1 MPNTGAD
8 GPVRAGAGSGP
19 ERVHVAVGVVEDEAG
34 RILIARRPTGSHQG
48 DRWEFPGGKLEPG
61 ESVAEGLAR
70 ELWEETG
77 IRVASSEPLIRI
89 PHDYAD
95 KRVLLDVHRVAP
107 AEATAVGRQGQKL
120 KWVSAAELADHQF
133 PAANAAIV
141 TAVCL
146 PGHYVISPDTDRL
159 DDAAWWSGLDAALAS
174 GYRLFQYRVAS
185 LGDSEAH
192 ARAAV
197 ARIHGMGGRCL
208 INGDPDF
215 ASRVGADGIHLP
227 SRALARLD
235 QRPSR
240 GWVAASCHGTDELVS
255 AVQLGVDFAVL
266 GPVGATASHPEREP
280 MGWTAFADL
289 VRDQPL
295 PVFALGGLSP
305 NDYTAARRCR
315 GQGIAGIRGFWP
327 TTA

>member
-1 MPNTGAD
+1 MPNTEAD
-8 GPVRAGAGSGP
+8 EPVQAGAASGVD
-19 ERVHVAVGVVEDEAG
+19 RVHVAVGVVEDEIG
-34 RILIARRPTGSHQG
+34 RILIARRPPDSHQG
-48 DRWEFPGGKLEPG
+48 DRWEFPGGKVEPG
-61 ESVAEGLAR
+61 ETVAAALAR

-77 IRVASSEPLIRI
+77 IRVASSDPLIRI
-89 PHDYAD
+89 PHDYSD

-107 AEATAVGRQGQKL
+107 EEATALPRQGQKL
-120 KWVSAAELADHQF
+120 KWVSAAELADYEF

-141 TAVCL
+141 RAARL
-146 PGHYVISPDTDRL
+146 PGHYVISPDTNRV

-197 ARIHGMGGRCL
+197 ARIHGAGGQCL

-235 QRPSR
+235 ERPFR
-240 GWVAASCHGTDELVS
+240 GWVAASCHGTDELVR
-255 AVQLGVDFAVL
+255 AVELGVDFAVL
-266 GPVGATASHPEREP
+266 GPVAVTATHPGRVP
-280 MGWTAFADL
+280 LGWAAFADM

-295 PVFALGGLSP
+295 PVFALGGLSSD
-305 NDYTAARRCR
+305 DYTSARRSR

-327 TTA
+327 TIG